1 MNMVIV
7 IEVVLGIAVLAVAVR
22 FAIWDTRQ
30 RRGVTEP
37 TDTGS
42 AGTGVAPV
50 GGGES
55 AAPQHPGEVV
65 DQREGEEA
73 AALSAVSTSTV
84 PEPPADAR

>member
-7 IEVVLGIAVLAVAVR
+7 IEVVLGIAVLAAAVR

-30 RRGVTEP
+30 RRGVTE
-37 TDTGS
+37 S
-42 AGTGVAPV
+42 ADTGVAPS

-73 AALSAVSTSTV
+73 AALSAVSTATV
-84 PEPPADAR
+84 PEPPVNAR